1 MLYHWHYD
9 TSGCWIRAET
19 PLKDRYTLIERSIT
33 LIEQS
38 DHLAAESRMSII
50 MGIIG

>member
-1 MLYHWHYD
+1 MPE
-9 TSGCWIRAET
+9 I
-19 PLKDRYTLIERSIT
+19 PQKDWYTLIKRSNT

-38 DHLAAESRMSII
+38 DHLAIETRMSII

>member
-1 MLYHWHYD
+1 MFLTLRHE
-9 TSGCWIRAET
+9 CLLRAEMS
-19 PLKDRYTLIERSIT
+19 LKDQYTLIERPTT

-38 DHLAAESRMSII
+38 DHLAAETRMSII